1 MAYTPQVSAYHSSTL
16 KRISWALG
24 KPMTK
29 VIDTVFDNVDTFI
42 DPGKVCE
49 KCKDRSRCENCYF
62 NSGRRLNEAVPVD
75 PIRHETGDPP
85 GGRGVRVERGQISTE
100 VEMKVNQ
107 VSVLVSKKVGRN
119 FCSWSLSYGA
129 TAEVEDEHFTDVIS
143 QLDNQLKE
151 MVSESLP
158 TPNGNGNGMNNH
170 QQLTAP

>member
-1 MAYTPQVSAYHSSTL
+1 MAYTPQLSPYHSGTL

-24 KPMTK
+24 
-29 VIDTVFDNVDTFI
+29 NVDTFI

-75 PIRHETGDPP
+75 PIRHEL
-85 GGRGVRVERGQISTE
+85 STE

-170 QQLTAP
+170 QQLTA

>member
-1 MAYTPQVSAYHSSTL
+1 MAYTPELSDYHSRTL

-29 VIDTVFDNVDTFI
+29 VIDTVFDNVDRFI
-42 DPGKVCE
+42 DPGKVCD

-62 NSGRRLNEAVPVD
+62 NSGRRINLCVPID
-75 PIRHETGDPP
+75 PIKH
-85 GGRGVRVERGQISTE
+85 QINTE

-107 VSVLVSKKVGRN
+107 VSVLVSKKVGKN

-129 TAEVEDEHFTDVIS
+129 TAAVEEEEHFTDVIS

-158 TPNGNGNGMNNH
+158 TPNGNGNGHNNH